1 MFVLTGK
8 RKEKKLLRAAGPP
21 RARRRGGFSM
31 ELGAAPGAS
40 GSGSS
45 RLAGGGSSGALA
57 AQLLERPRAA
67 AAALDGAAVEPRGA
81 LAPFAVLVSF
91 DAAGAPA
98 LKKRQLKFK
107 SDVLVA
113 DVQRLLCERLGTE
126 HLALVVEKCFMPLP
140 DQDLGSLFKTFGRNG
155 ALHISYGIQPVFG

>member
-1 MFVLTGK
+1 
-8 RKEKKLLRAAGPP
+8 
-21 RARRRGGFSM
+21 M
-31 ELGAAPGAS
+31 ERSAAPGGS
-40 GSGSS
+40 GSGRGSS
-45 RLAGGGSSGALA
+45 LVGGGSAAALA

-107 SDVLVA
+107 SDALVA

-155 ALHISYGIQPVFG
+155 ALHISYGVQPVFG